1 MPPIVLAMVA
11 IAAVI
16 HATWNVILKTSGD
29 PLRTSARAMVGGVVV
44 GLPFAVA
51 AYVATGSRPIPTDA
65 ILLGILS
72 GCVETAYFVLLSTA
86 YRHGDLS
93 VVYPIARGTAP
104 LFAVTVGVVVLGDRL
119 APLGAGGVA
128 ALTIGILVIQRPWRA
143 LRPRRW
149 RPVGVASNDDR
160 STEDAPAEADLVEGS
175 STGGQPA
182 VDRAVIYALLTGVAI
197 ASYSAVDSVG
207 VRLIEPWVFA
217 AIAFPVNAVTLVL
230 WVRFLDRTETVRG
243 RPIEPPASW
252 TRATVAGALSLV
264 GYMLILGAYVVA
276 PLTVIAPLRD
286 AAVVLG
292 SAWGSF
298 RLGEAVSRGDGWRRV
313 AGAAFVLGGAV
324 LVAVG
329 A

>member
-11 IAAVI
+11 VAAVI

-29 PLRTSARAMVGGVVV
+29 PLRTSARAMVGGVLV
-44 GLPFAVA
+44 GLPFGVA
-51 AYVATGSRPIPTDA
+51 AYLATGSPAIPTEA
-65 ILLGILS
+65 IVLGLVS
-72 GCVETAYFVLLSTA
+72 GCIETAYFVLLSTA

-119 APLGAGGVA
+119 GPLGAAGVA

-143 LRPRRW
+143 LRPEGGRLGPGAD
-149 RPVGVASNDDR
+149 RPG
-160 STEDAPAEADLVEGS
+160 
-175 STGGQPA
+175 
-182 VDRAVIYALLTGVAI
+182 VDRAVVYALLTGVAI

-217 AIAFPVNAVTLVL
+217 SIAFPVNAVTLAL
-230 WVRFLDRTETVRG
+230 WVRYVDRTETIRG

-252 TRATVAGALSLV
+252 TRSTLAGALSLV

-276 PLTVIAPLRD
+276 PLTVIAPLREG
-286 AAVVLG
+286 AVVLG

-298 RLGEAVSRGDGWRRV
+298 RLGEAASRGDGWRRV
-313 AGAAFVLGGAV
+313 AGAACVLGGAV

>member
-1 MPPIVLAMVA
+1 MVA
-11 IAAVI
+11 VAAVI

-29 PLRTSARAMVGGVVV
+29 PLRTSARAMVGGIIV

-51 AYVATGSRPIPTDA
+51 AYLATGAPGVPPDA
-65 ILLGILS
+65 VLLAILS
-72 GCVETAYFVLLSTA
+72 GCIETAYFVLLSTA

-119 APLGAGGVA
+119 GPLGAGGVA
-128 ALTIGILVIQRPWRA
+128 ALTIGILVIQRPSSA
-143 LRPRRW
+143 PRPTDA
-149 RPVGVASNDDR
+149 RPG
-160 STEDAPAEADLVEGS
+160 
-175 STGGQPA
+175 
-182 VDRAVIYALLTGVAI
+182 VDRAVVYALLTGVAI

-207 VRLIEPWVFA
+207 VRLVEPWVFA
-217 AIAFPVNAVTLVL
+217 AIAFPVNAATLVL
-230 WVRFLDRTETVRG
+230 WVRFVDRVETVRG
-243 RPIEPPASW
+243 RPLEPPAPW
-252 TRATVAGALSLV
+252 RRATLAGTLSLV

-276 PLTVIAPLRD
+276 PLTVIAPLRE

-313 AGAAFVLGGAV
+313 AGAALVLGGAV

>member
-11 IAAVI
+11 VAAVI

-29 PLRTSARAMVGGVVV
+29 PLRTSARAMVGGVIV
-44 GLPFAVA
+44 GLPLAVA
-51 AYVATGSRPIPTDA
+51 AYVATGAPPVPSEA
-65 ILLGILS
+65 ILLGVLS
-72 GCVETAYFVLLSTA
+72 GCAETAYFVLLSTA

-93 VVYPIARGTAP
+93 VVYPVARGTAP
-104 LFAVTVGVVVLGDRL
+104 LFAVSVGVVVLGDRL
-119 APLGAGGVA
+119 GPLGAIGVA

-143 LRPRRW
+143 LVPRRAHAG
-149 RPVGVASNDDR
+149 PPTGDR
-160 STEDAPAEADLVEGS
+160 
-175 STGGQPA
+175 A
-182 VDRAVIYALLTGVAI
+182 VDRAVVYALLTGVAI

-207 VRLIEPWVFA
+207 VRIVQPWVFA

-230 WVRFLDRTETVRG
+230 WVRFVDRTESVRG
-243 RPIEPPASW
+243 RPIEPPAPW
-252 TRATVAGALSLV
+252 GRATLAGTLSLA

-276 PLTVIAPLRD
+276 PLTVIAPLRE

-298 RLGEAVSRGDGWRRV
+298 RLGEAVSRGDGGRRV
-313 AGAAFVLGGAV
+313 AGALCVLAGAV